1 MSEII
6 NDTVSLA
13 SNTYLSGV
21 WQGVLKQKLNGD
33 GRSPRRDT
41 GWQLCFNRSQ
51 TFTHWSNVSQWAPF
65 GFYLC

>member
-6 NDTVSLA
+6 NDTVSPASHFCLA
-13 SNTYLSGV
+13 GV
-21 WQGVLKQKLNGD
+21 WQALLKQKLNDD
-33 GRSPRRDT
+33 GRSPRRES

-51 TFTHWSNVSQWAPF
+51 TFTNWSNVSQWAPF

>member
-6 NDTVSLA
+6 NDTVSPA
-13 SNTYLSGV
+13 SHSDLTGV
-21 WQGVLKQKLNGD
+21 WQGALKQKLNSD
-33 GRSPRRDT
+33 EQSPRRDT
-41 GWQLCFNRSQ
+41 DWQLCFNRSQ

>member
-6 NDTVSLA
+6 NDTVSPASKTELA
-13 SNTYLSGV
+13 GV
-21 WQGVLKQKLNGD
+21 WQVALKQKLNSD
-33 GRSPRRDT
+33 ERSPRRDT